1 MNKSNLEL
9 HSKWNCYLFKIK
21 TLQYVLTTKSNSEI
35 GKQNNDLSAELGN
48 IRCYLKDNSKRNMIL
63 QIK

>member
-9 HSKWNCYLFKIK
+9 HSKWQCYLFKIK
-21 TLQYVLTTKSNSEI
+21 ALQSVLTTESKSEI

-48 IRCYLKDNSKRNMIL
+48 IRYYLKTIQNKI
-63 QIK
+63 